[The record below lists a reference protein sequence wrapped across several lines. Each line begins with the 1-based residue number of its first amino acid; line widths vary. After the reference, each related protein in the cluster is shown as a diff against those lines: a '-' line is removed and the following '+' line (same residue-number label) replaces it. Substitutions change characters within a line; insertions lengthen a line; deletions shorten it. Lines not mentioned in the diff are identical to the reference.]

1 MIIVVTG
8 KTGAGKKHISEILA
22 QNLNGEL
29 LSLDKISHMS
39 LKTENVKS
47 FVAQNFGPSVIMPDG
62 ELDRKAIGK
71 IAFSNPELLD
81 KLNKTAENEMVK
93 IIDDKIANSSKKY
106 IILEYALLPLM
117 KYFNSAD
124 VKILVHAADE
134 VRKNRTIVRDKISE
148 EYFLLRDKHSLSY
161 NDADYDF
168 IIENNEL
175 DSDYSKLS
183 TQILN
188 FNKKQ

>member
-1 MIIVVTG
+1 MIILVTG
-8 KTGAGKKHISEILA
+8 KTGAGKTHISEILA
-22 QNLNGEL
+22 KNLNAEL

-39 LKTENVKS
+39 LKTENVKN
-47 FVAQNFGPSVIMPDG
+47 FVIQNFGTSVILPNG
-62 ELDRKAIGK
+62 ELNRKEIGK

-93 IIDDKIANSSKKY
+93 IIDQKIETCTKPH

-117 KYFNSAD
+117 KYFKLSD

-148 EYFLLRDKHSLSY
+148 EYFLLRDKHSLKY
-161 NDADYDF
+161 NDSDYDF

-175 DSDYSKLS
+175 LNDFSELSSKIEKFS
-183 TQILN
+183 
-188 FNKKQ
+188 NK

>member
-1 MIIVVTG
+1 MIILVTG
-8 KTGAGKKHISEILA
+8 KTGAGKTHISEILA
-22 QNLNGEL
+22 KSLDAEL

-47 FVAQNFGPSVIMPDG
+47 FITQNFGPSVIMADG
-62 ELDRKAIGK
+62 EINRKAIGK

-93 IIDDKIANSSKKY
+93 IIDEKIATCKKPH

-117 KYFNSAD
+117 KYFDISD

-134 VRKNRTIVRDKISE
+134 IRKNRTIVRDKISE

-168 IIENNEL
+168 IVENNEL

-183 TQILN
+183 SQILN
-188 FNKKQ
+188 FNKK